1 MQYLDFSPQRLRI
14 KTDLGARLE
23 RVMEQG
29 RFILGPEVDEL
40 ETRLSAYAGV
50 GHCIAV
56 ANGTDALQIALMAI
70 GTGPGDEVILPGF
83 TYAATAEVVALLG
96 AKPVYVDI
104 DLTTY
109 NLDPELLEAA
119 ITDRTRA
126 IIPVSLYGQCAAY
139 ERINA
144 IAGRFGIH
152 VIEDAAQSFG
162 ATRFGKKSCGLTAIA
177 ATSFFPTK
185 PLGCYGDG
193 GALFTDDEALA
204 VRMRRIA
211 RHGQDRR
218 YHHVAIG
225 VNSRLDTIQAAVLLS
240 KLNIFDDELQRREDA
255 SRRYLALMEADPVC
269 RDSIAVPAVV
279 EGNVSAWAQF
289 TIRLRNRDAV
299 QQHLAQQGIPT
310 TVHYPLPL
318 YRQPA
323 FFVPELTLRNSESA
337 SKEVLSL
344 PFGPYISPE
353 DQSLVVEAL
362 AAAIR

>member
-1 MQYLDFSPQRLRI
+1 MQFLDFSPQRLRI
-14 KTDLGARLE
+14 KADLDARLN

-40 ETRLSAYAGV
+40 EERLSAYVGA

-70 GTGPGDEVILPGF
+70 GVGLGDEVILPGF
-83 TYAATAEVVALLG
+83 TYAATAEVVVLLG
-96 AKPVYVDI
+96 ARPVYVDI
-104 DLTTY
+104 DLATY
-109 NLDPELLEAA
+109 NLDSERLEAA

-126 IIPVSLYGQCAAY
+126 IIPVSLYGQCADY

-144 IAGRFGIH
+144 IAERFGVH

-162 ATRFGKKSCGLTAIA
+162 ATRQGKRSCSLTGIA

-218 YHHVAIG
+218 YHHVVIG
-225 VNSRLDTIQAAVLLS
+225 VNSRLDTIQAAVLLA
-240 KLNIFDDELQRREDA
+240 KLDVFDDELQRREDA
-255 SRRYLALMEADPVC
+255 SRRYVELMDARSEC
-269 RDSIAVPAVV
+269 RDSVVVPAVV

-289 TIRLRNRDAV
+289 TVRLRDRDAV
-299 QQHLAQQGIPT
+299 QQRLAQQGIPT
-310 TVHYPLPL
+310 MVHYPLPL

-323 FFVPELTLRNSESA
+323 FLMPELVLPNSELA
-337 SKEVLSL
+337 SREVLSL
-344 PFGPYISPE
+344 PFGPYISPG

-362 AAAIR
+362 VAAIR

>member
-1 MQYLDFSPQRLRI
+1 MQFLDFSPQRLRI
-14 KTDLGARLE
+14 KADLDARLAK
-23 RVMEQG
+23 VMEQG

-40 ETRLSAYAGV
+40 EKRLSAYAGAE
-50 GHCIAV
+50 HCIAV

-104 DLTTY
+104 DLATY
-109 NLDPELLEAA
+109 NLDPGLLEAA

-126 IIPVSLYGQCAAY
+126 IIPVSLYGQCADY

-144 IAGRFGIH
+144 IAGRFGVL

-162 ATRFGKKSCGLTAIA
+162 ATRLGKRSCNLTGIA

-204 VRMRRIA
+204 IRMRRIA

-225 VNSRLDTIQAAVLLS
+225 VNSRLDTIQAAVLLA
-240 KLNIFDDELQRREDA
+240 KLDVFDDELQRREDA
-255 SRRYLALMEADPVC
+255 SRRYRALMDARPECHDCVVRPVV
-269 RDSIAVPAVV
+269 A

-289 TIRLRNRDAV
+289 TVRLRDRDAV
-299 QQHLAQQGIPT
+299 QQCLAHQGIPT
-310 TVHYPLPL
+310 MVHYPLPL

-323 FFVPELTLRNSESA
+323 FLVPGLVLLNSEQA
-337 SKEVLSL
+337 AREVLSL

>member
-1 MQYLDFSPQRLRI
+1 MQFLDFSPQRLRI
-14 KTDLGARLE
+14 KADLDARLQ
-23 RVMEQG
+23 RVIEQG

-40 ETRLSAYAGV
+40 EGRLSAYVGA

-96 AKPVYVDI
+96 ARPVYVDI
-104 DLTTY
+104 DLVTY
-109 NLDPELLEAA
+109 NIDPGLIEAA
-119 ITDRTRA
+119 ITDKTRA
-126 IIPVSLYGQCAAY
+126 IIPVSLYGQCADY
-139 ERINA
+139 DRINA
-144 IAGRFGIH
+144 IAARFGIH

-162 ATRFGKKSCGLTAIA
+162 ATRLGKRSCGLTGIA

-225 VNSRLDTIQAAVLLS
+225 VNSRLDTIQAAVLLT
-240 KLNIFDDELQRREDA
+240 KLDVFDDELQRREDA
-255 SRRYLALMEADPVC
+255 SQRYLALMDGKSEC
-269 RDSIAVPAVV
+269 DSIVVPAVA
-279 EGNVSAWAQF
+279 EGNTSAWAQF
-289 TIRLRNRDAV
+289 TVRLRDRDV
-299 QQHLAQQGIPT
+299 LHQRLAKQGIPT
-310 TVHYPLPL
+310 MVHYPLPL

-323 FFVPELTLRNSESA
+323 FIVPELVLPNSELA
-337 SKEVLSL
+337 SREVLSL